1 MRRFCVYLIVG
12 LLVIFTGCNGRTTPQ
27 DASPVTTPA
36 ETSASDAYP
45 SLIPPWPDAEVFYDE
60 TATINVNLWDKFI
73 IRYDYYHNLFPMFEE
88 TYDRDPNSV
97 YLQKKAWE
105 STSERGDG
113 VKWYLFQAVKEG
125 DTNFIIKQFTHQ
137 SDVVQDQKTFKIKV
151 VKPQ

>member
-97 YLQKKAWE
+97 YLQKK
-105 STSERGDG
+105 RGKAHLNVG
-113 VKWYLFQAVKEG
+113 MGLSGTCF
-125 DTNFIIKQFTHQ
+125 KQ
-137 SDVVQDQKTFKIKV
+137 
-151 VKPQ
+151 